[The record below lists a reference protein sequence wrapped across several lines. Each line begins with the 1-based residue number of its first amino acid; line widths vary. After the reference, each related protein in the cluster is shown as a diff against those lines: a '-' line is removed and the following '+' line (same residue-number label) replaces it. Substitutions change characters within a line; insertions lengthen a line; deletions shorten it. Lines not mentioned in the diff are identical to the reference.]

1 MNDNDDF
8 RIITADQAVFC
19 TCAAIVLAA
28 LLGAFA

>member
-8 RIITADQAVFC
+8 RIITPEQAVFW

>member
-1 MNDNDDF
+1 MNDDDDF
-8 RIITADQAVFC
+8 RIITADQAVFW